1 MNIAGSSTSSV
12 PSPSKRIQRTGVDE
26 IDGECGFMRRLA
38 LLRRDPV
45 GYFRMKLGDQTS
57 ARAKFWVMRAQSD
70 VTELQLAVDL
80 GRGYTNNLIFKL

>member
-1 MNIAGSSTSSV
+1 
-12 PSPSKRIQRTGVDE
+12 
-26 IDGECGFMRRLA
+26 MRRLA

-57 ARAKFWVMRAQSD
+57 GRAKFWVVRAQSD

-80 GRGYTNNLIFKL
+80 G

>member
-1 MNIAGSSTSSV
+1 
-12 PSPSKRIQRTGVDE
+12 
-26 IDGECGFMRRLA
+26 MRRLA

-80 GRGYTNNLIFKL
+80 G